1 MTNQTNIHN
10 EELNQ
15 EELNNES
22 KTPEISKSQDIESN
36 FDSELN
42 IKNGKNE
49 LLQELQESNAAM
61 KAEIE
66 KITKI
71 AATSQS
77 QYITLKNEF
86 DSYIRRIDSEK
97 KEIKIA
103 ELQKIVGKF
112 SKLLEQIR
120 LFLSHLDQ
128 NLIENEQIKGL
139 QLIYGSFIKQELSQ
153 MGVFQIESLGLIPN
167 PEFHEI
173 LLIQASTEE
182 DIKNLESQSIVINGK
197 KENFTLEDLKGII
210 ISELEVGYYYSDG
223 EKRVIIKPSKVVVG
237 E

>member
-22 KTPEISKSQDIESN
+22 KTPETSKSQDIESN

-139 QLIYGSFIKQELSQ
+139 QLIYESFIKQELSQ

-167 PEFHEI
+167 PELHEI

>member
-1 MTNQTNIHN
+1 MTNQTNIN

-15 EELNNES
+15 ENLDNDEKNPEGSKAQELE
-22 KTPEISKSQDIESN
+22 KN

-42 IKNGKNE
+42 INNGKNE
-49 LLQELQESNAAM
+49 LLQELQETNTAM

-77 QYITLKNEF
+77 QYISLKNEF
-86 DSYIRRIDSEK
+86 DAYIRRIDTEK
-97 KEIKIA
+97 KEIKMA

-112 SKLLEQIR
+112 AKLLEQIR
-120 LFLSHLDQ
+120 LFLSHLDE
-128 NLIENEQIKGL
+128 NLANNEQIKGL
-139 QLIYGSFIKQELSQ
+139 QLIYESFIKQELSQ
-153 MGVFQIESLGLIPN
+153 MGVFQIESLGLEPN
-167 PEFHEI
+167 AEFHEI
-173 LLIQASTEE
+173 LLLQAATNK
-182 DIKNLESQSIVINGK
+182 DIENLESRSILINNK
-197 KENFTLEDLKGII
+197 KDYTLDDLKGVI

-223 EKRVIIKPSKVVVG
+223 EKRIIIKPSKVVVG

>member
-1 MTNQTNIHN
+1 MTNQTNIN

-22 KTPEISKSQDIESN
+22 KTPEISKSQDIEN
-36 FDSELN
+36 NLDSELN

-139 QLIYGSFIKQELSQ
+139 QLIYESFIKQELSQ

-167 PEFHEI
+167 PELHEI
-173 LLIQASTEE
+173 LLIQAATEE

>member
-1 MTNQTNIHN
+1 MTNQTNIN

-22 KTPEISKSQDIESN
+22 KTPEISKSQDIEN
-36 FDSELN
+36 NLDSELN

-139 QLIYGSFIKQELSQ
+139 QLIYESFIKQELSQ

-173 LLIQASTEE
+173 LLIQAATEE
-182 DIKNLESQSIVINGK
+182 DIKNLESQNIIINGK
-197 KENFTLEDLKGII
+197 KENFTLEDLKGVI

>member
-1 MTNQTNIHN
+1 MTNQANIN
-10 EELNQ
+10 DELNQ
-15 EELNNES
+15 EEINNEF
-22 KTPEISKSQDIESN
+22 KTPEISKSQNIESN

-42 IKNGKNE
+42 VNSSKNE
-49 LLQELQESNAAM
+49 LLQELQESNTAM

-77 QYITLKNEF
+77 QYIGLKNEF
-86 DSYIRRIDSEK
+86 DAYIRRIDSEK
-97 KEIKIA
+97 KEIKMA

-128 NLIENEQIKGL
+128 NLVDNEQIKGL
-139 QLIYGSFIKQELSQ
+139 QLIYESFIKQELSQ
-153 MGVFQIESLGLIPN
+153 MGVFQIESIGLVPN
-167 PEFHEI
+167 AELHEI
-173 LLIQASTEE
+173 LLIQPVTEE
-182 DIKNLESQSIVINGK
+182 DIERLEGRSVIINGK
-197 KENFTLEDLKGII
+197 KENFTLEDIKGVIV
-210 ISELEVGYYYSDG
+210 SELEVGYYYSDG
-223 EKRVIIKPSKVVVG
+223 EKRIIIKPSKVVLG

>member
-1 MTNQTNIHN
+1 MTNQTNIN

-22 KTPEISKSQDIESN
+22 KTPEISKSQDIEN
-36 FDSELN
+36 NLDSELN

-97 KEIKIA
+97 K
-103 ELQKIVGKF
+103 
-112 SKLLEQIR
+112 R
-120 LFLSHLDQ
+120 L
-128 NLIENEQIKGL
+128 
-139 QLIYGSFIKQELSQ
+139 
-153 MGVFQIESLGLIPN
+153 
-167 PEFHEI
+167 
-173 LLIQASTEE
+173 
-182 DIKNLESQSIVINGK
+182 
-197 KENFTLEDLKGII
+197 
-210 ISELEVGYYYSDG
+210 
-223 EKRVIIKPSKVVVG
+223 R
-237 E
+237 

>member
-1 MTNQTNIHN
+1 MTNQTNIN

-22 KTPEISKSQDIESN
+22 KTPEISKSQDIEN
-36 FDSELN
+36 NLDSELN

-139 QLIYGSFIKQELSQ
+139 QLIYESFIKQELSQ

-167 PEFHEI
+167 PELHEI
-173 LLIQASTEE
+173 LLIQAATEE
-182 DIKNLESQSIVINGK
+182 DIKNLESQNIIINGK
-197 KENFTLEDLKGII
+197 KENFTLEDLKGVI

>member
-1 MTNQTNIHN
+1 MTNQTNIN

-22 KTPEISKSQDIESN
+22 KTPEISKSQDIEN
-36 FDSELN
+36 NLDSELN

-139 QLIYGSFIKQELSQ
+139 QLIYESFIKQELSQ

-173 LLIQASTEE
+173 LLIQAATEE
-182 DIKNLESQSIVINGK
+182 DIKNLESQNIIINGK